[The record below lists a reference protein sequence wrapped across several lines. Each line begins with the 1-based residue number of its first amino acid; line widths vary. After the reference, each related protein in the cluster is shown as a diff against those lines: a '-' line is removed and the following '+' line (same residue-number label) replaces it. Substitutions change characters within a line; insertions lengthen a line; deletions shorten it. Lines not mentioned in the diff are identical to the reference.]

1 MACLRSLANV
11 AAMDVKRFQTLC
23 KGEVNKGWEVRESAV
38 MGRDV
43 AAANSCRFL
52 SSQGGGGY
60 LEFNYVCNVILSAPL
75 DAAVEECL
83 KWCVVLIGLYV
94 VCNPNNQQ
102 RLHWGGGGEGQTL
115 LSKLSSM
122 PFQYFCDP
130 SKKEVL
136 FPTLIVACLDNETN
150 KAAIED
156 DLNPEVRICDVGGAR
171 SEATKTA
178 TGARS
183 EATKRCEYPVD
194 SLRSS
199 LTIRS
204 SSSSQLLACFLRG
217 KMRAVESGGEG
228 GEEEKEGW
236 KKAVQ
241 CSKRCPTELWRSAV
255 EFFT

>member
-1 MACLRSLANV
+1 MEENLTSVLSSHPFLSLRSLIASVLPDTSNPNSSSVNPEGVPLSVACLRSLANV
-11 AAMDVKRFQTLC
+11 AAMDVKRFQILC
-23 KGEVNKGWEVRESAV
+23 KGEVNKGWE
-38 MGRDV
+38 
-43 AAANSCRFL
+43 
-52 SSQGGGGY
+52 GGGGY

-75 DAAVEECL
+75 DAPVEECL

-150 KAAIED
+150 KAAIEE
-156 DLNPEVRICDVGGAR
+156 DLNPE
-171 SEATKTA
+171 
-178 TGARS
+178 
-183 EATKRCEYPVD
+183 
-194 SLRSS
+194 
-199 LTIRS
+199 
-204 SSSSQLLACFLRG
+204 LLACFLRE

-228 GEEEKEGW
+228 EEEEREEW
-236 KKAVQ
+236 MKAVQ
-241 CSKRCPTELWRSAV
+241 CSKR
-255 EFFT
+255 